1 MFKEHDPNRIIN
13 FRPLF
18 IAAVGFVLGIYAF
31 EALRNLDVSYTL
43 HIVLSVALL
52 LIVFSLGAYAVIRG
66 LKTPLIFAGF
76 FVLAV
81 IRMAVIPQFD
91 SYNGDCLMTGIVD
104 DIPKPGIVIL
114 SDVGINN
121 AQVPCKVKLSVKS
134 DGGCPNVGDRIAFNG
149 SVKLPAARFNSYDER
164 LNLLA
169 DGIGLK
175 AECEYWKLLSSDNL
189 PVRQGAIS
197 LREFFNERIE
207 LIFGKNSSI
216 VSGFLL
222 GEKAKVDKEDLE
234 SLRETGTA
242 HLLSLSGFH
251 VGLLTAML
259 FAVLPKRFPWLRL
272 VITGAFLLMYCA
284 VAAFSAS
291 IVRASIMCMCL
302 VLSEVTERRRDALSS
317 LSLALLIILMFSPYK
332 LFSVGFKLSFA
343 ATLGI
348 ILTASAGS
356 ARTKSLLLNRIL
368 NAVLVT
374 VGATAATSIIS
385 ARYFGVFNTYGI
397 LANLIAVPVF
407 SIAIVFSFILL
418 IVGIPFPELSGYLA
432 WIPNRLI
439 DGALTVL
446 DSIRSL
452 PSAQIETFTPSVLT
466 GVLMLLLMFSVSG
479 YVLRPLKA
487 RMKIGMAV
495 FFLFTTSIIADII
508 RL

>member
-1 MFKEHDPNRIIN
+1 MFEEHDPNRIIN

-31 EALRNLDVSYTL
+31 ETLRNLDVSYTL
-43 HIVLSVALL
+43 YIVLSVALL

-81 IRMAVIPQFD
+81 IRMAVIPQYG

-121 AQVPCKVKLSVKS
+121 AHVPCKVKLSVKS

-149 SVKLPAARFNSYDER
+149 SAKLPAARFNSYDER

-302 VLSEVTERRRDALSS
+302 VLSEVTERRRDKR
-317 LSLALLIILMFSPYK
+317 M
-332 LFSVGFKLSFA
+332 
-343 ATLGI
+343 
-348 ILTASAGS
+348 ILTGEE
-356 ARTKSLLLNRIL
+356 
-368 NAVLVT
+368 
-374 VGATAATSIIS
+374 VGAEEALRIGLVEVVVPLEELEARAMKMAKTIARSPAA
-385 ARYFGVFNTYGI
+385 AVRFAKKGVNLTDEGGLYAGRLFEQAQSTYCCGTEDLQNAI
-397 LANLIAVPVF
+397 AAYKAMLAAK
-407 SIAIVFSFILL
+407 S
-418 IVGIPFPELSGYLA
+418 
-432 WIPNRLI
+432 
-439 DGALTVL
+439 
-446 DSIRSL
+446 
-452 PSAQIETFTPSVLT
+452 
-466 GVLMLLLMFSVSG
+466 
-479 YVLRPLKA
+479 K
-487 RMKIGMAV
+487 K
-495 FFLFTTSIIADII
+495 
-508 RL
+508 